1 MMVISGQRTSK
12 PKSIASEVIHLRHIC
27 LLTCLFVGTHNCA
40 GIFLN
45 PTHQS
50 SVLEI
55 SLSPGKPQNF
65 TQSNQAPMPQWLWPT
80 VTLCCYHSINTT
92 ESSSHNNY
100 DMTKRPTT
108 PQMSSFNSEFS
119 GAQFAK
125 AWLVLATWRH
135 MWENTRVPE
144 QSGQDQHH
152 PQHNEVQECHMEFGQ
167 AWEEDISHFH
177 LLWHPSSLPLVGH
190 LYQGD
195 QTGGTSGKLENI
207 LSTCKKCKSK
217 LCQSKISYPPM
228 YHK

>member
-1 MMVISGQRTSK
+1 MMALSGERTSN
-12 PKSIASEVIHLRHIC
+12 PKSIASKVIHLWVIFAIFVCWHLVCCMLIRWHAC
-27 LLTCLFVGTHNCA
+27 LLAHTIMSPSFYIPRT
-40 GIFLN
+40 
-45 PTHQS
+45 
-50 SVLEI
+50 
-55 SLSPGKPQNF
+55 SLVQF
-65 TQSNQAPMPQWLWPT
+65 W
-80 VTLCCYHSINTT
+80 NTT
-92 ESSSHNNY
+92 ESSAHNNY

-119 GAQFAK
+119 GAPYAK

-144 QSGQDQHH
+144 QSGQDQH
-152 PQHNEVQECHMEFGQ
+152 QHSEVQEYHLEFGQ

-195 QTGGTSGKLENI
+195 QTGGTSGKLKNI
-207 LSTCKKCKSK
+207 LSTSKKCKSK